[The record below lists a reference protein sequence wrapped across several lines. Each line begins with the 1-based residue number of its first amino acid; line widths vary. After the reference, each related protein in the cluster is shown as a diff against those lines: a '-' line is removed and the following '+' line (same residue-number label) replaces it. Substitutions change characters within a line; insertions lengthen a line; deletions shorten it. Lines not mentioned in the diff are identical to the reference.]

1 MFSFSGKAAWKGSY
15 VVALGGCDRCMASGV
30 TFQDC
35 RHQGLQGLWNLYCF
49 TERVEWITLQ
59 KLLTDKIYILNW
71 CLNWGLSLWMQDKRV
86 FDLDSN
92 GTQSVEAV
100 QLSDQCS
107 QLHCAISIY
116 TKYIYIY
123 FYNFN
128 IYYNDLCDQD
138 TINCLNTKC

>member
-1 MFSFSGKAAWKGSY
+1 
-15 VVALGGCDRCMASGV
+15 
-30 TFQDC
+30 
-35 RHQGLQGLWNLYCF
+35 
-49 TERVEWITLQ
+49 
-59 KLLTDKIYILNW
+59 
-71 CLNWGLSLWMQDKRV
+71 MQDKRV

-123 FYNFN
+123 
-128 IYYNDLCDQD
+128 IYIILIYITMICA
-138 TINCLNTKC
+138 TKIL

>member
-1 MFSFSGKAAWKGSY
+1 
-15 VVALGGCDRCMASGV
+15 
-30 TFQDC
+30 
-35 RHQGLQGLWNLYCF
+35 
-49 TERVEWITLQ
+49 
-59 KLLTDKIYILNW
+59 
-71 CLNWGLSLWMQDKRV
+71 MQDKRV

-116 TKYIYIY
+116 TKYIYL
-123 FYNFN
+123 YNFN